1 MEKESNKK
9 YLDTFNEYYFI
20 SGKAYQET
28 MENGY
33 IKRVVYMP
41 SIKKYNIKV
50 KSPNGIIY
58 FNEDFEDFSEVKIK
72 FNEL

>member
-1 MEKESNKK
+1 MEANIKTHF
-9 YLDTFNEYYFI
+9 DTFNEFYFV

-41 SIKKYNIKV
+41 SIKKYNVKV
-50 KSPNGIIY
+50 KSTNGIIY
-58 FNEDFEDFSEVKIK
+58 FNQDFENFSEVKIK
-72 FNEL
+72 FSEL

>member
-1 MEKESNKK
+1 MKTHF
-9 YLDTFNEYYFI
+9 DTFNEYYFI
-20 SGKAYQET
+20 SGNAYQET

-50 KSPNGIIY
+50 KSSNGIIY
-58 FNEDFEDFSEVKIK
+58 FNEDFESFDSVKQK

>member
-1 MEKESNKK
+1 MSHFNS
-9 YLDTFNEYYFI
+9 FNEFYFV
-20 SGKAYQET
+20 SGNAYQEA

-41 SIKKYNIKV
+41 SIKKYNLKV

-58 FNEDFEDFSEVKIK
+58 MNQDLENFSEVKTK

>member
-1 MEKESNKK
+1 MKTHF
-9 YLDTFNEYYFI
+9 DTFNEFYFV
-20 SGKAYQET
+20 SGNAYQET

-33 IKRVVYMP
+33 IKRAVFMP

-58 FNEDFEDFSEVKIK
+58 LNEDIEVFDSLKQK

>member
-1 MEKESNKK
+1 MKK
-9 YLDTFNEYYFI
+9 QFNEYYFI

-33 IKRVVYMP
+33 TKRVVYMP
-41 SIKKYNIKV
+41 SIKKYNLKV
-50 KSPNGIIY
+50 KSTNGIIY
-58 FNEDFEDFSEVKIK
+58 INEDFESFDSVKQK

>member
-1 MEKESNKK
+1 MK
-9 YLDTFNEYYFI
+9 TFNEYYFI
-20 SGKAYQET
+20 SGNAYQDT

-50 KSPNGIIY
+50 KSSNGIIY
-58 FNEDFEDFSEVKIK
+58 FNEDFENFDSVKQK
-72 FNEL
+72 FKEL

>member
-1 MEKESNKK
+1 MK
-9 YLDTFNEYYFI
+9 TFNEYYFV

-33 IKRVVYMP
+33 TKRVIYMP

-50 KSPNGIIY
+50 KSSNGIIY
-58 FNEDFEDFSEVKIK
+58 MNQDLENFIEVKTK

>member
-1 MEKESNKK
+1 MKTHF
-9 YLDTFNEYYFI
+9 DTFNEYYFI

-33 IKRVVYMP
+33 VKRVIFLP

-50 KSPNGIIY
+50 KSTNGIIY
-58 FNEDFEDFSEVKIK
+58 VNQDLENFSEVKQK